1 MKLLA
6 NENIPAALTRSLR
19 AAGHNVNWVSE
30 ISPGIT
36 DTQVI
41 ELAIQQ
47 DRILVTFDKDFGE
60 LAFRRSLPATC
71 QQCEGVS
78 KASEQRPAIV
88 NNRFSAVDFHRGLL
102 RQCCGWKQRIPCC
115 QCQQR
120 CDLQRLGPVTFPA
133 DPARPLQCSTAHGD
147 NQI

>member
-19 AAGHNVNWVSE
+19 AAGHDVNWVSE

-47 DRILVTFDKDFGE
+47 DRILVTFDTDFGE

-71 QQCEGVS
+71 G
-78 KASEQRPAIV
+78 II
-88 NNRFSAVDFHRGLL
+88 LL
-102 RQCCGWKQRIPCC
+102 RLPMD
-115 QCQQR
+115 
-120 CDLQRLGPVTFPA
+120 DLNRLIRMVVEKSRVRLRTLPSV
-133 DPARPLQCSTAHGD
+133 
-147 NQI
+147 

>member
-19 AAGHNVNWVSE
+19 AAGHDVNWVSE

-71 QQCEGVS
+71 GIILLRLPMDDLNRLIRMVVEETRFDFARCHQCEGFS
-78 KASEQRPAIV
+78 ELSEQQLAFV
-88 NNRFSAVDFHRGLL
+88 NNRFF
-102 RQCCGWKQRIPCC
+102 
-115 QCQQR
+115 R
-120 CDLQRLGPVTFPA
+120 C
-133 DPARPLQCSTAHGD
+133 
-147 NQI
+147 